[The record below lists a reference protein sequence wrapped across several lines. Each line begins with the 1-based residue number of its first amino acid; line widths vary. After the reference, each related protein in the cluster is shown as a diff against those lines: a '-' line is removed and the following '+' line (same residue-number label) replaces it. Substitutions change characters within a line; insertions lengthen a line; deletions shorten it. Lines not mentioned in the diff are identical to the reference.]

1 MLQHQDWFKEFRK
14 SKEYLFLK
22 KRPIAYFCAEF
33 ALINESPLYAGG
45 LGVLAADTI
54 LEAADQE
61 IPLVAIGMFYE
72 EGYFHYDLVNEGT
85 LLKHPPKSTP
95 TDFGFKLVVDA
106 NKQPIIIS
114 IPLQGRQLKVRVF
127 EKQIKTVRIFLLDT
141 DIQDNDPLDRGIND
155 RLYVGNKETRFKQ
168 QIVLG
173 IAGLRL
179 LDTLKIH
186 PSVYHLN
193 EGHSGLLAFE
203 VAHHEMNEY
212 KGKYTDELDIAKRH
226 IVFTNHTL
234 LAAGNDTFNN
244 DMVSTLLSDYSAEL
258 QVPVNE
264 LVPLGLIKDSSI
276 FSMTLLSMRMA
287 SRINAVSKLHAKK
300 AEEIWPDHPMIS
312 VTNGIHL
319 GTWDRIGEEL
329 HSVKAAKVQSY
340 NNSETL
346 NHWSFDPKEF
356 WNKHQENKRELLRLI
371 NEKTGKTWDENH
383 LLLGWGRRIVPYKRP
398 LALFQ
403 NKEKLLKLVTDSRR
417 PVRIVLAG
425 SSHESDT
432 EGAGMLD
439 AIRFLLDS
447 ELGEYITYLPDYNIN
462 LAKIMTSGTD
472 VWLNTPVVGFEAC
485 GTSGM
490 KASLN
495 GVLPCSTK
503 DGWVAEV
510 DLYKIGWVLDSD
522 NITDNLLDIL
532 EHNIIPEYYFKNT
545 EGVPE
550 AWIDNMKNARELI
563 LNEFTTTRMLV
574 EYFTQMYLP
583 VLSELFED
591 QIRQDNSA
599 NLQSE

>member
-1 MLQHQDWFKEFRK
+1 MQQHENWFDDFRK
-14 SKEYLFLK
+14 SKEYEFLK
-22 KRPIAYFCAEF
+22 IRPIAYFCAEF
-33 ALINESPLYAGG
+33 ALINNSPLYAGG

-54 LEAADQE
+54 LEAADQG

-72 EGYFHYDLVNEGT
+72 EGYFHHELVNDAT
-85 LLKHPPKSTP
+85 LLKHPPKSAP
-95 TDFGFKLVVDA
+95 PDFGFKPVVDL
-106 NKQPIIIS
+106 NKQPVIIS
-114 IPLQGRQLKVRVF
+114 IPMQGRQLKVRAF
-127 EKQIKTVRIFLLDT
+127 EKQIKTVRVFLLDT
-141 DIQDNDPLDRGIND
+141 DIDENDPLDRGIND

-179 LDTLKIH
+179 LEILKIH

-203 VAHHEMNEY
+203 VANHEMNEY
-212 KGKYTDELDIAKRH
+212 KGKYNDELDRARRH

-244 DMVSTLLSDYSAEL
+244 DMVSALLSDYSAQL

-264 LVPLGLIKDSSI
+264 LIPLGLVKDSSI
-276 FSMTLLSMRMA
+276 FSMTILSMRMA

-319 GTWDRIGEEL
+319 DTWDRVGI
-329 HSVKAAKVQSY
+329 H
-340 NNSETL
+340 NSEL
-346 NHWSFDPKEF
+346 RVKNSEMALIDKYNFDNQNVINL
-356 WNKHQENKRELLRLI
+356 WTRHQENKRTLLNI
-371 NEKTGKTWDENH
+371 IQEKTGKVWDENH

-403 NKEKLLKLVTDSRR
+403 NKEKLLKLVQDSRR

-425 SSHESDT
+425 SAHESDS
-432 EGAGMLD
+432 EGAGMLND
-439 AIRFLLDS
+439 IRLLLES
-447 ELGEYITYLPDYNIN
+447 ELGEYITYLTDYNIN
-462 LAKIMTSGTD
+462 LAKIMTSGAD
-472 VWLNTPVVGFEAC
+472 VWLNTPIVGFEAC

-490 KASLN
+490 KACLN
-495 GVLPCSTK
+495 GVLPCTTK

-510 DLYKIGWVLDSD
+510 ELYKIGWILDS
-522 NITDNLLDIL
+522 NRITDSLMEIL
-532 EHNIIPEYYFKNT
+532 EHNIIPEYYFKNR
-545 EGVPE
+545 EGIPG
-550 AWIDNMKNARELI
+550 AWLENMKNARELI
-563 LNEFTTTRMLV
+563 LNEFTATRMLK

-583 VLSELFED
+583 VLTELFET
-591 QIRQDNSA
+591 QLRQDDLSNP
-599 NLQSE
+599 Q

>member
-1 MLQHQDWFKEFRK
+1 MTRHQEWFEEFRK
-14 SKEYLFLK
+14 SKEYLFLE

-33 ALINESPLYAGG
+33 ALINKSPLYAGG
-45 LGVLAADTI
+45 LGVLAADTV
-54 LEAADQE
+54 LEAADQG
-61 IPLVAIGMFYE
+61 IPMVALGMFYE
-72 EGYFHYDLVNEGT
+72 EGYFHYELANGET

-95 TDFGFKLVVDA
+95 PDFGFKLIVDA

-114 IPLQGRQLKVRVF
+114 IPLQGRQLKVRAF

-141 DIQDNDPLDRGIND
+141 DIEGNDPMDRDIND

-168 QIVLG
+168 QMVLG

-179 LDTLKIH
+179 LEILKIH

-212 KGKYTDELDIAKRH
+212 KGKYNDELDRAKRH

-234 LAAGNDTFNN
+234 LAAGNDTFNS
-244 DMVSTLLSDYSAEL
+244 DMASALLSDYSSEL
-258 QVPVNE
+258 QVPVND
-264 LVPLGLIKDSSI
+264 LTSQGVIKDSSI
-276 FSMTLLSMRMA
+276 FSMTVLSMRMA
-287 SRINAVSKLHAKK
+287 SRANAVSKLHAKK

-312 VTNGIHL
+312 VTNGIHV
-319 GTWDRIGEEL
+319 GTWDKIGEEL
-329 HSVKAAKVQSY
+329 HSDKGAKMQSY
-340 NNSETL
+340 NNSGALNQLSPETAI
-346 NHWSFDPKEF
+346 
-356 WNKHQENKRELLRLI
+356 WNKHQENKRELLRFI
-371 NEKTGKTWDENH
+371 KEKTGKDWDENH
-383 LLLGWGRRIVPYKRP
+383 LLLAWARRIVPYKRP

-403 NKEKLLKLVTDSRR
+403 DKEKLLKLVTDSRR

-425 SSHESDT
+425 SAHESDS
-432 EGAGMLD
+432 EGAGMLEE
-439 AIRFLLDS
+439 IRILLNS
-447 ELGEYITYLPDYNIN
+447 ELGRYITYLPDYNIS
-462 LAKIMTSGTD
+462 LGKLMTSGAD

-495 GVLPCSTK
+495 GVLPCTTK

-510 DLYKIGWVLDSD
+510 ELYKIGWTLDSD
-522 NITDNLLDIL
+522 RITESLLEIL

-545 EGVPE
+545 TGIPG
-550 AWIDNMKNARELI
+550 AWLENMKNARELI
-563 LNEFTTTRMLV
+563 LNEFTTTRMLK

-583 VLSELFED
+583 VLSELFETQTKQD
-591 QIRQDNSA
+591 SQISP
-599 NLQSE
+599 L